1 MDRRASN
8 KETSIMDTISDK
20 QIKQA
25 LARMAIAKSPG
36 VILKWAPVAW
46 PAAFTKPVPLKLK
59 ISRDMAQAIP
69 DAPRYCGHDNWTRD
83 KVNGVVAAALAAW
96 TRQDAYLVE
105 LQVGAPRIDLN
116 GQVAGAVSERDA
128 AYAIEILDEIAE
140 HGAPESWSLEPW
152 NVAAAR
158 RLWRSLTQSNNVT

>member
-8 KETSIMDTISDK
+8 KGNITMDNTKLSPESR
-20 QIKQA
+20 A
-25 LARMAIAKSPG
+25 LARMAIAKSPA
-36 VILKWAPVAW
+36 VILKWAAVAW
-46 PAAFTKPVPLKLK
+46 PAAFGKPVPLKLK

-69 DAPRYCGHDNWTRD
+69 NAPRYCGHDNWNRD

-96 TRQDAYLVE
+96 TRQDTYLVE

-116 GQVAGAVSERDA
+116 GQVAGVVSEREKA
-128 AYAIEILDEIAE
+128 HAIELLDEIDK
-140 HGAPESWSLEPW
+140 HGAPKSWNLEPW

-158 RLWRSLTQSNNVT
+158 RLWRSLTRSNNVS